1 MLAGGAL
8 FTLARKLGHAST
20 RLGERRY
27 GHLLTN
33 RRVRDDVM
41 AFRPETYDEEI
52 GDRVRNL
59 RAVA

>member
-1 MLAGGAL
+1 MAL
-8 FTLARKLGHAST
+8 FTVARELGHAST
-20 RLGERRY
+20 RLIERRY

-33 RRVRDDVM
+33 RRIRGDVV